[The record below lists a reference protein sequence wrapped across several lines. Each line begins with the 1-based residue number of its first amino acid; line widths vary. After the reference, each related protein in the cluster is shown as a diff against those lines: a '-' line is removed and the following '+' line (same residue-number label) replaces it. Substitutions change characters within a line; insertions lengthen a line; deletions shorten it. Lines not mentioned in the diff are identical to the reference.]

1 MIGNTTGATAKP
13 PPSAPTRAQA
23 ENAEPSVDVAPS
35 TPTLGGDILQ
45 GVEAIAVF
53 LFGDARLRRRVYHL
67 TSATRF
73 RMPHFKLGSIVCARR
88 SVLLR
93 WIGEQENRG

>member
-1 MIGNTTGATAKP
+1 MLGNTTGATAKTP
-13 PPSAPTRAQA
+13 CSAPTRAQV

-35 TPTLGGDILQ
+35 TPALGDDILQ
-45 GVEAIAVF
+45 GAEAIAGF
-53 LFGDARLRRRVYHL
+53 LFGDTRLRRRVYHL

-73 RMPHFKLGSIVCARR
+73 RVPHFKLGAIVCARR

-93 WIGEQENRG
+93 WIAEQENRQ

>member
-1 MIGNTTGATAKP
+1 MIGNTTGATAKT
-13 PPSAPTRAQA
+13 PPSAPTRAKA

-35 TPTLGGDILQ
+35 TPALGDDILQ
-45 GVEAIAVF
+45 GAEAIAGF

-67 TSATRF
+67 TSDARF
-73 RMPHFKLGSIVCARR
+73 RMPHFKLGSIICARR